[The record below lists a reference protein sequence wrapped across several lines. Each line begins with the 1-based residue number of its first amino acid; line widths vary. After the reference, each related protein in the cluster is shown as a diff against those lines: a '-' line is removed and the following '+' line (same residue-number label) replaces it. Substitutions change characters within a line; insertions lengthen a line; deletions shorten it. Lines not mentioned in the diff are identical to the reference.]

1 MSSIVWIT
9 LTEHFFLIQNFLAR
23 AAIHGQHLIEEGNKF
38 VSHRHVS
45 VFFVLGVGTPCNK
58 LDEFDE
64 LHLVELFTIRI
75 CVCDHYHLRHTK
87 AVNDFFLVDNDP
99 SMLGHEIDAIGL
111 VHVLFARL
119 KERVVDLLDL
129 GEVGVYDTMVLV
141 LPPDRLAEVVPFIN
155 RPILQA
161 MLFEEHA

>member
-1 MSSIVWIT
+1 
-9 LTEHFFLIQNFLAR
+9 
-23 AAIHGQHLIEEGNKF
+23 
-38 VSHRHVS
+38 
-45 VFFVLGVGTPCNK
+45 
-58 LDEFDE
+58 
-64 LHLVELFTIRI
+64 
-75 CVCDHYHLRHTK
+75 
-87 AVNDFFLVDNDP
+87 
-99 SMLGHEIDAIGL
+99 MLGHEIDAIGL

-119 KERVVDLLDL
+119 KERVEDLLDL